1 MFAPRALRHCALLT
15 ACVIAFARGSIAQP
29 PAPGDPPPYT
39 PTLIF
44 DVASVRET
52 QQPQDNPSWQMGLIS
67 APHSSEFQAN
77 GITPKVL
84 LQAAYGFGAYEVS
97 GAPDW
102 FESSFW
108 VVQAK
113 CDHSVDEQLAK
124 LTDDQ
129 ARLEKQHM
137 MQALLA
143 DRFHL
148 KVHWETK
155 QANVL
160 ALTIAKGGSKLQVDK
175 AEAPDPSIPNSAP
188 PETKGANIQSHMT
201 AQGHELTATHITAKG
216 IAALLSAMTRANVD
230 DRTGLPDRYNFTLH
244 YTYQSSDA
252 DSYPSIFTA
261 VQEQLGLQLERTRGS
276 VDVLPSTTWNDRR
289 PTSLPRT
296 SNLEPRTSNLEPRT

>member
-1 MFAPRALRHCALLT
+1 ML
-15 ACVIAFARGSIAQP
+15 ACCAFAFVPAAIAQP
-29 PAPGDPPPYT
+29 PATPAPGDPPPYA
-39 PTLIF
+39 PTLTF

-52 QQPQDNPSWQMGLIS
+52 QQAPDDRSWQMGLVS
-67 APHSSEFQAN
+67 QPHACQFQAN
-77 GITPKVL
+77 GVTPKVL

-97 GAPDW
+97 GAPSW

-113 CDHSVDEQLAK
+113 CDHSVDDQLAK

-155 QANVL
+155 QASVY
-160 ALTIAKGGSKLQVDK
+160 ALTIAKSGSKLQPTKVET
-175 AEAPDPSIPNSAP
+175 ADPSVPNSTP
-188 PETKGANIQSHMT
+188 PETKGANIQSHMS
-201 AQGHELTATHITAKG
+201 AQGHELTATHITATG
-216 IAALLSAMTRANVD
+216 IAALLSAMLRANVQD
-230 DRTGLPDRYNFTLH
+230 KTGLTDRYDLTLH
-244 YTYQSSDA
+244 YTYQSSDP
-252 DSYPSIFTA
+252 DSYPPLPSA

-276 VDVLPSTTWNDRR
+276 IDVLVIDHMDR
-289 PTSLPRT
+289 PTD
-296 SNLEPRTSNLEPRT
+296 N